1 MRSKQSRK
9 SEVRMFEREGRIQR
23 LLDAGII
30 KSPEDIPA
38 DAIPAQLE
46 YVTFCRASLSL
57 QNRPPYFT
65 DQRFCCTD
73 CHQWFVWPADAQRQ
87 WYEDPKSSPYST
99 AARCQRCRRRRRGI
113 GKKTE

>member
-1 MRSKQSRK
+1 
-9 SEVRMFEREGRIQR
+9 MFEREGRIQR

-46 YVTFCRASLSL
+46 YVTCCRASLSL
-57 QNRPPYFT
+57 QNRPPYFA

-99 AARCQRCRRRRRGI
+99 AARCQRCRRRRRGVRE
-113 GKKTE
+113 KTK